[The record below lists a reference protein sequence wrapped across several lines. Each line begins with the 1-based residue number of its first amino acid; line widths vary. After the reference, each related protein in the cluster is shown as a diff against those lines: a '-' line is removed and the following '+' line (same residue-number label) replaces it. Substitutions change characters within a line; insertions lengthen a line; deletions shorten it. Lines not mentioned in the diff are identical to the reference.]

1 MKIKYVS
8 VTYLTQYL
16 EMSKSKIY
24 QMAKD
29 NEIPFYRIKGSIRFN
44 LDHVDRW
51 IENNCELD
59 FNLPTLPK
67 I

>member
-8 VTYLTQYL
+8 VIYLTQYL

-44 LDHVDRW
+44 LDDVDRW

>member
-1 MKIKYVS
+1 MQKKYVS
-8 VTYLTQYL
+8 VIYLTKYL

-24 QMAKD
+24 KMTHD

-44 LDHVDRW
+44 LDDIDQW

-59 FNLPTLPK
+59 FNLPKLPK
-67 I
+67 L